1 MKFLFYSILTISFIN
16 LVNSQNI
23 EVDYDVTIIDRSESK
38 EKPKKTGYYKAIFE
52 QSKKD
57 ILNYPM
63 EFIVN
68 ENGYSIDFSNSI
80 QVDREF
86 QKVRVSK
93 FMALGFIGLDILIF
107 NDGNYSYT
115 DNNKGYITSHDINKL
130 GNWKIT
136 NETKEIN
143 GYTCYKAYF
152 STNNSELK
160 RANII
165 MPRFAWFTTDIPL
178 SGGPTLFGNLPGLIL
193 ELETKSAH
201 FVATNIKN
209 TKKKLKKIN
218 LENKK
223 IITFIKSENLHSK
236 KPY

>member
-1 MKFLFYSILTISFIN
+1 MKSFFYLILAFSYNVIF
-16 LVNSQNI
+16 SQNI
-23 EVDYDVTIIDRSESK
+23 EVNYNITIVDKSESK
-38 EKPKKTGYYKAIFE
+38 ENPKKTGYYKAIFE

-57 ILNYPM
+57 IQNYPM

-68 ENGYSIDFSNSI
+68 ESGYSIDFSNSI

-93 FMALGFIGLDILIF
+93 FMALGFIGLDLIIF

-130 GNWKIT
+130 GDWRIT
-136 NETKEIN
+136 NETKEII

-160 RANII
+160 RASII

-201 FVATNIKN
+201 FVARNIKN
-209 TKKKLKKIN
+209 TKKKLKKID

-223 IITFIKSENLHSK
+223 IITFIQSENLHSK